1 MGKKKGKQRRVAT
14 QNQLDSQ
21 AESLDNELKALSSI
35 YGSSFAMLPDSLGCS
50 VRVDLGFAQ
59 DVQKDVSMEC
69 EFRYWFFSCS
79 AITRLL
85 LGSQQLPC
93 ATAVLCSSISV

>member
-1 MGKKKGKQRRVAT
+1 MPVWFKRAVSASAMGKKKGKQRRVVGAT

-35 YGSSFAMLPDSLGCS
+35 YGNSFAMLPDGMGCS
-50 VRVDLGFAQ
+50 VRVDSGFAQ

-69 EFRYWFFSCS
+69 EFRYWFSRAPLPPGCS
-79 AITRLL
+79 
-85 LGSQQLPC
+85 
-93 ATAVLCSSISV
+93 